1 MEDPQKQRWRK
12 ILYEKQYYHDNYI
25 DLNHFLEHIDT
36 TIRLD
41 TQSLSYF
48 RLVFDTS
55 AVALQVTIIA
65 IFLTIYKY
73 IVRGQRSLNINGTIA
88 LIDALLLLL
97 CYCINRWV
105 QSEGSRIGSGGAELS
120 STTTRCYHHAI
131 MSQAV
136 LNQAQLDIDH
146 RGLFG
151 TIQSSC
157 VFIVCLRVAAPI
169 LQTLTS
175 SFSDD
180 TIHALAIVFST
191 LHLVFYD
198 YEFVDNL
205 NGGGVSGTLSLN
217 AAMFTAVLLAS
228 RLNNLEVVLGFIL
241 LAVIMFAI
249 FPIVIRSVRTR
260 DASLYFTAAMSM
272 SLLAFVLLWRL
283 DVTLFAIYSIVVVFI
298 WIICPFWLMRMQVY
312 KKAVNVY
319 SDKVPQHF

>member
-25 DLNHFLEHIDT
+25 DVNNFLEHIDT
-36 TIRLD
+36 TSRLD
-41 TQSLSYF
+41 TYSLSYGK
-48 RLVFDTS
+48 LVFDTS
-55 AVALQVTIIA
+55 VVAHQVTIIV

-73 IVRGQRSLNINGTIA
+73 IVRGQSLPKINGYIA
-88 LIDALLLLL
+88 LIDVLLLLL
-97 CYCINRWV
+97 CYCTNRWT
-105 QSEGSRIGSGGAELS
+105 QHGGSRPSGGSIDAAG
-120 STTTRCYHHAI
+120 STSRTYHVPY
-131 MSQAV
+131 QTV
-136 LNQAQLDIDH
+136 QNQAQENIENG
-146 RGLFG
+146 GLFT

-157 VFIVCLRVAAPI
+157 VFVICLRLAAPI

-205 NGGGVSGTLSLN
+205 DGGGVSGTLSLN

-241 LAVIMFAI
+241 LAVIVFTI
-249 FPIVIRSVRTR
+249 FPIVIRSVKAR
-260 DASLYFTAAMSM
+260 DASLYFTATVFM
-272 SLLAFVLLWRL
+272 SLLAFVMLWRL
-283 DVTLFAIYSIVVVFI
+283 DVTLFAIYFIVLVFI
-298 WIICPFWLMRMQVY
+298 WIVCPFWLMRMQIY
-312 KKAVNVY
+312 KKTVNAY
-319 SDKVPQHF
+319 AHKIPQHF